1 MLAYLWGG
9 QKWGDR
15 IENEDPELAMRADL
29 EAHGEFVCNSEGI
42 LEFTELLILR
52 SCIVR

>member
-15 IENEDPELAMRADL
+15 VENEDPELAMRADL
-29 EAHGEFVCNSEGI
+29 DAHGEFVCKLDGI
-42 LEFTELLILR
+42 MEFTDFLTMR
-52 SCIVR
+52 SCIAR